1 MKNNSTHNRGFTLV
15 ELSVALGVAV
25 IVLSVLSLSIYYLHN
40 AFKTSEN
47 VSNCVNDY
55 DSVKAQIVN
64 VADSWTGAG
73 YTIKIAEDDSV
84 CCVNTSQ
91 EVQSKMFFKENILYK
106 DSEQLFQ
113 TKEISA
119 ISFKLFK
126 DDVVAVVHFTNNQQL
141 HFII

>member
-64 VADSWTGAG
+64 VADSWTGVG
-73 YTIKIAEDDSV
+73 YTIKIAEDDIV

-141 HFII
+141 QFII